1 VAYTFG
7 SGRSPLFRQVES
19 EASADRRT
27 RHVRSTILINA
38 KFAHYRGEKK
48 VLAANNNAGAMK
60 ILILISLAVA
70 KMEEAYKT
78 LNVYDELYTKS
89 QSICRLN

>member
-1 VAYTFG
+1 
-7 SGRSPLFRQVES
+7 
-19 EASADRRT
+19 
-27 RHVRSTILINA
+27 
-38 KFAHYRGEKK
+38 
-48 VLAANNNAGAMK
+48 MK
-60 ILILISLAVA
+60 ILLLISLAVA